1 MAETGASVDT
11 VAGELLLTICAAPA
25 LDHAAGFSA
34 LSVDQWHDLFA
45 LAQLARTLPLVARAL
60 HRAQLSDAVPP
71 ALAGPWRE
79 ELRFQAMRTLVQA
92 QAIAR
97 TLGLLATEGYCPIA
111 LKGLALAFRHYP
123 DPSLRPLRD
132 LDLLM
137 TADEAPAAQQFL
149 LCHPEYRRR
158 RGAGHYGVE
167 HSHQLP
173 EIEHVECTLV
183 IELHHR
189 INARG
194 WAGEESLLTMLRD
207 NCQPV
212 MLLGEQIMV
221 PSPEANLLH
230 LVEHATLHHLFGN
243 GPLLLADLHFLAC
256 SQPIDWDRLRAQAGT
271 MQLRNALDLVLA
283 LAASLGAQW
292 VPLEFVGEGGVS
304 PAHLLAARHALLGGD
319 ERARILALQNRLD
332 SRAGGKARLRDATMR
347 LLRPDPYE
355 LARHSGHA
363 PGTALR
369 WLGYPGW
376 LKEKGRRYWQLKR
389 DPGAQEAGEEHSGLA
404 SWLQQG

>member
-1 MAETGASVDT
+1 MAEAGIHADT
-11 VAGELLLTICAAPA
+11 VPGDLLLAICAAPDH
-25 LDHAAGFSA
+25 DHATEFSA
-34 LSVDQWHDLFA
+34 LPVDQWHDLLA
-45 LAQLARTLPLVARAL
+45 LAQLTRTLPLVARAL
-60 HRAQLSDAVPP
+60 HRAQLSDAVPS

-97 TLGLLATEGYCPIA
+97 TLGLLSAEGYCPIA
-111 LKGLALAFRHYP
+111 LKGLALAFRHYA

-137 TADEAPAAQQFL
+137 TADEAPAAQEFL
-149 LCHPEYRRR
+149 LCHPQYRRR

-173 EIEHVECTLV
+173 EIEHVESGLV

-189 INARG
+189 INAKG
-194 WAGEESLLTMLRD
+194 WAGEEALLTTLRGD
-207 NCQPV
+207 CQPV
-212 MLLGEQIMV
+212 TLLGEQIMV

-243 GPLLLADLHFLAC
+243 GPLLLADLHYLAA
-256 SQPIDWDRLRAQAGT
+256 SSPIDRGRLHTLAGT

-292 VPLEFVGEGGVS
+292 APHDATLPEIAPE
-304 PAHLLAARHALLGGD
+304 HLAAAQRALLGGD
-319 ERARILALQNRLD
+319 ERARILSLQNRLD
-332 SRAGGKARLRDATMR
+332 TRAGGKARLHDAATR
-347 LLRPDPYE
+347 LLRPDRQE

-363 PGTALR
+363 PDAWLR

-376 LKEKGRRYWQLKR
+376 LKEKGRRYWQLAR
-389 DPGAQEAGEEHSGLA
+389 DQGAQEAGEEQAGLA